1 MLPFGN
7 NGGVTNSSN
16 YRLSDNEVTLLKNGR
31 YFEILQA
38 KLNKTNILVSFENKC
53 NVLTLNMKEKETTD
67 GIVSQLSLLA
77 NSYHSYYEP
86 AVSTFKK
93 NGILK
98 RFRNNQKLVILRPH
112 KGNVLY

>member
-7 NGGVTNSSN
+7 NGSVTNSSN

-31 YFEILQA
+31 YFQILQA

-77 NSYHSYYEP
+77 NSYHS
-86 AVSTFKK
+86 
-93 NGILK
+93 
-98 RFRNNQKLVILRPH
+98 
-112 KGNVLY
+112 

>member
-1 MLPFGN
+1 MQNLKQKEMLPFGN

-38 KLNKTNILVSFENKC
+38 KLNKENILVSFENKC

-93 NGILK
+93 T
-98 RFRNNQKLVILRPH
+98 VI
-112 KGNVLY
+112 